1 MNRHEENEGGGKDFT
16 EKGEGTTAKRH
27 GLVSDT
33 EKIQL
38 MKRMLRL
45 HQEPGVLLLMMVA
58 VLEPEAA
65 RQAFLKYANE
75 EEWLVEGLV

>member
-16 EKGEGTTAKRH
+16 EKEKGQRH

-38 MKRMLRL
+38 MKRVLRL
-45 HQEPGVLLLMMVA
+45 HQEPGVLLLMMIA
-58 VLEPEAA
+58 ILEPEAA
-65 RQAFLKYANE
+65 RQTFLKYANE
-75 EEWLVEGLV
+75 EEWLAEGWA

>member
-1 MNRHEENEGGGKDFT
+1 MNRHEENEGAGKYCT
-16 EKGEGTTAKRH
+16 EKGQRY
-27 GLVSDT
+27 GLVSGT

-45 HQEPGVLLLMMVA
+45 HQEPGVLLLMMIA

-65 RQAFLKYANE
+65 RQTLLKYANE
-75 EEWLVEGLV
+75 EEWLAEGWA